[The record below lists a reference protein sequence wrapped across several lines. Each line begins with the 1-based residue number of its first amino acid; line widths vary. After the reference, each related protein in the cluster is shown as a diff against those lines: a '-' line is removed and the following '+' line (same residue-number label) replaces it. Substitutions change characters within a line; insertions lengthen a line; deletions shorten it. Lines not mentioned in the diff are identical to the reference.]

1 MEQRESQVYQMVSQ
15 RDQEIEERL
24 TQIDEL
30 NKAIKKRDAE
40 VSKLNKQILKHKD
53 EKLDIETK
61 LDSQDNTEH
70 ALRLEIVA
78 LQDQIT
84 GKDKAIKQLGETI
97 LSNGQE
103 NERLSEMVS
112 VFKNRVI
119 VENCFQVQFG
129 A

>member
-1 MEQRESQVYQMVSQ
+1 MVSQ